1 MQPLFSDYN
10 QVKLRHRFVIRYL
23 HLRRDE
29 QEDKT
34 MTKIVTAIYASE
46 ETLVN
51 VRDDLVSTGIPQE
64 KIRINKEKRQVQVM
78 SPDVTESE
86 IIEIMNRHEPTQLDT

>member
-1 MQPLFSDYN
+1 
-10 QVKLRHRFVIRYL
+10 
-23 HLRRDE
+23 
-29 QEDKT
+29 

-64 KIRINKEKRQVQVM
+64 KIRINKDKRQVQVM
-78 SPDVTESE
+78 SPDVTEKE
-86 IIEIMNRHEPTQLDT
+86 IIEIMQRHDPTQLDT

>member
-1 MQPLFSDYN
+1 
-10 QVKLRHRFVIRYL
+10 
-23 HLRRDE
+23 
-29 QEDKT
+29 

-64 KIRINKEKRQVQVM
+64 KIRVNKEKRQVQVM

-86 IIEIMNRHEPTQLDT
+86 IIEIMRRHEPIQLDT

>member
-1 MQPLFSDYN
+1 
-10 QVKLRHRFVIRYL
+10 
-23 HLRRDE
+23 
-29 QEDKT
+29 

-51 VRDDLVSTGIPQE
+51 VRDDLVSTGIPQD
-64 KIRINKEKRQVQVM
+64 KIRVNKEKRQVQVM

-86 IIEIMNRHEPTQLDT
+86 IIEIMRRHEPIQLDT

>member
-1 MQPLFSDYN
+1 
-10 QVKLRHRFVIRYL
+10 
-23 HLRRDE
+23 
-29 QEDKT
+29 

-51 VRDDLVSTGIPQE
+51 VRDDLVSTGIPQD

-86 IIEIMNRHEPTQLDT
+86 IIEIMNRHKPTQIDT

>member
-1 MQPLFSDYN
+1 
-10 QVKLRHRFVIRYL
+10 
-23 HLRRDE
+23 
-29 QEDKT
+29 

-46 ETLVN
+46 DTLVN

-64 KIRINKEKRQVQVM
+64 KIRVNKEKRQVQVM

-86 IIEIMNRHEPTQLDT
+86 IVEIMRRHEPIKLDT

>member
-1 MQPLFSDYN
+1 
-10 QVKLRHRFVIRYL
+10 
-23 HLRRDE
+23 
-29 QEDKT
+29 

>member
-1 MQPLFSDYN
+1 MQPIFTDYN
-10 QVKLRHRFVIRYL
+10 QVKLRHRFVLRYL
-23 HLRRDE
+23 YLRRDE

-51 VRDDLVSTGIPQE
+51 VRDDLVSTGIPQD

-86 IIEIMNRHEPTQLDT
+86 IIEIMNRHKPTQIDT

>member
-1 MQPLFSDYN
+1 
-10 QVKLRHRFVIRYL
+10 
-23 HLRRDE
+23 
-29 QEDKT
+29 

-86 IIEIMNRHEPTQLDT
+86 IIEIMNRHKPTQIDT

>member
-1 MQPLFSDYN
+1 
-10 QVKLRHRFVIRYL
+10 
-23 HLRRDE
+23 
-29 QEDKT
+29 

-46 ETLVN
+46 DTLVN

-64 KIRINKEKRQVQVM
+64 KIRVNKEKRQVQVM

-86 IIEIMNRHEPTQLDT
+86 IVEIMRRHDPIQLDT

>member
-1 MQPLFSDYN
+1 
-10 QVKLRHRFVIRYL
+10 
-23 HLRRDE
+23 
-29 QEDKT
+29 
-34 MTKIVTAIYASE
+34 MTKIVTATYASK

-64 KIRINKEKRQVQVM
+64 KIRVNKDKLHVQVM

-86 IIEIMNRHEPTQLDT
+86 ILEILRRHKPTELHD

>member
-1 MQPLFSDYN
+1 
-10 QVKLRHRFVIRYL
+10 
-23 HLRRDE
+23 
-29 QEDKT
+29 

-51 VRDDLVSTGIPQE
+51 VRDDLVSTGIPQD
-64 KIRINKEKRQVQVM
+64 KIRVNKEKRQVQVM

-86 IIEIMNRHEPTQLDT
+86 IIEIMNRHKPTQIDT

>member
-1 MQPLFSDYN
+1 
-10 QVKLRHRFVIRYL
+10 
-23 HLRRDE
+23 
-29 QEDKT
+29 
-34 MTKIVTAIYASE
+34 MTKIVTATYSSE

-64 KIRINKEKRQVQVM
+64 NIRVNEGKLHVQVI

-86 IIEIMNRHEPTQLDT
+86 ILEILRRHNPTEIHD

>member
-1 MQPLFSDYN
+1 
-10 QVKLRHRFVIRYL
+10 
-23 HLRRDE
+23 
-29 QEDKT
+29 

-64 KIRINKEKRQVQVM
+64 KIRINKDKRQVQVM
-78 SPDVTESE
+78 SPDVTEKE
-86 IIEIMNRHEPTQLDT
+86 IIEILQRHDPTQLDT

>member
-1 MQPLFSDYN
+1 
-10 QVKLRHRFVIRYL
+10 
-23 HLRRDE
+23 
-29 QEDKT
+29 

-64 KIRINKEKRQVQVM
+64 KIRINKDKRQVQVM
-78 SPDVTESE
+78 SPDVTEKE
-86 IIEIMNRHEPTQLDT
+86 IIEILQRHDPTRLDT

>member
-1 MQPLFSDYN
+1 
-10 QVKLRHRFVIRYL
+10 
-23 HLRRDE
+23 
-29 QEDKT
+29 

-64 KIRINKEKRQVQVM
+64 KIRINKDKRQVQVM
-78 SPDVTESE
+78 SPDVTEKE
-86 IIEIMNRHEPTQLDT
+86 IIEIMQRHAPTQLDT

>member
-1 MQPLFSDYN
+1 
-10 QVKLRHRFVIRYL
+10 
-23 HLRRDE
+23 
-29 QEDKT
+29 

-64 KIRINKEKRQVQVM
+64 KIRINKDKRQVQVM
-78 SPDVTESE
+78 SPDVTEKE
-86 IIEIMNRHEPTQLDT
+86 IIEIMQRHDPTRLDT